1 MGNAQPGSALQVQ
14 HHRPDC
20 VLLIIH
26 EERNGQSMDP
36 EPDPYRI
43 LGVEPTASL
52 LDIARARR
60 QLAKLHHPDL
70 AAGEAA
76 AEEMGRINA
85 AWTLLADPDARAAW
99 DRAHG
104 LAPVGTARPATT
116 WTEWAYAPPAPR
128 AAQPAGSGGNT
139 AWWVLAAF
147 CIFLIVIV
155 VAGIVS
161 TFDRPPDLEIA
172 PWLQENL
179 DR

>member
-1 MGNAQPGSALQVQ
+1 
-14 HHRPDC
+14 
-20 VLLIIH
+20 
-26 EERNGQSMDP
+26 MDP
-36 EPDPYRI
+36 ELDPYHV

-60 QLAKLHHPDL
+60 RLAKLHHPDL

-76 AEEMGRINA
+76 ADEMGRINA
-85 AWTLLADPDARAAW
+85 AWTLLADADARAAW
-99 DRAHG
+99 DRAHRLTPAG
-104 LAPVGTARPATT
+104 PAPPVAT

-128 AAQPAGSGGNT
+128 PRPTAGSGGNT

-147 CIFLIVIV
+147 VIFLIVIV
-155 VAGIVS
+155 AGGIIS
-161 TFDRPPDLEIA
+161 TLDRPDGIDPA

>member
-1 MGNAQPGSALQVQ
+1 MN
-14 HHRPDC
+14 
-20 VLLIIH
+20 
-26 EERNGQSMDP
+26 P
-36 EPDPYRI
+36 ELDPYRV

-60 QLAKLHHPDL
+60 RLAKLHHPDL

-76 AEEMGRINA
+76 ADEMGRINA
-85 AWTLLADPDARAAW
+85 AWTILADADARAAW

-104 LAPVGTARPATT
+104 LARAGVAPPAAT
-116 WTEWAYAPPAPR
+116 WTEWAYAPPPPR
-128 AAQPAGSGGNT
+128 PSASAGSGGNA

-147 CIFLIVIV
+147 VVFLIVIV
-155 VAGIVS
+155 AGGIVS
-161 TFDRPPDLEIA
+161 TLDRPADLEIA

>member
-26 EERNGQSMDP
+26 EERNARPMDP
-36 EPDPYRI
+36 ELDPYRV

-60 QLAKLHHPDL
+60 RLAKLHHPDL

-76 AEEMGRINA
+76 ADEMGRINA
-85 AWTLLADPDARAAW
+85 AWTLLADADARAAW

-104 LAPVGTARPATT
+104 LAPEEFAPAAAT

-128 AAQPAGSGGNT
+128 PTHPESSGGNT
-139 AWWVLAAF
+139 AWWVLGAF
-147 CIFLIVIV
+147 VLFLIII
-155 VAGIVS
+155 VAGGIIS
-161 TFDRPPDLEIA
+161 TLDRPADLEIA

>member
-1 MGNAQPGSALQVQ
+1 
-14 HHRPDC
+14 
-20 VLLIIH
+20 
-26 EERNGQSMDP
+26 MDP
-36 EPDPYRI
+36 ELDPYRV

-60 QLAKLHHPDL
+60 RLAKLHHPDL

-76 AEEMGRINA
+76 ANEMGRINA
-85 AWTLLADPDARAAW
+85 AWTILADADARAAW

-104 LAPVGTARPATT
+104 LAPAGTQPPVAT

-128 AAQPAGSGGNT
+128 APAAAGSGGNT

-147 CIFLIVIV
+147 VLFLIVIV
-155 VAGIVS
+155 AGGIVS
-161 TFDRPPDLEIA
+161 TLDRPADLEIA